1 MSSLIQHYRE
11 YAGYWNLAIASL
23 VFAGVAR
30 IAFWRERDGTRMAGP
45 LILGLGLL
53 LALGLA
59 IWAEEHGRDI
69 DACGPWALFLLIQAV
84 LLTGF
89 NFWRK
94 TRNM

>member
-1 MSSLIQHYRE
+1 MTPILDFYR
-11 YAGYWNLAIASL
+11 ANSGVCNVVIALL

-69 DACGPWALFLLIQAV
+69 SACGPWALFLLIQAV

-89 NFWRK
+89 NFWRR
-94 TRNM
+94 TRDM

>member
-1 MSSLIQHYRE
+1 
-11 YAGYWNLAIASL
+11 
-23 VFAGVAR
+23 
-30 IAFWRERDGTRMAGP
+30 MAGP

-69 DACGPWALFLLIQAV
+69 SAFGPWALFLLIQAV